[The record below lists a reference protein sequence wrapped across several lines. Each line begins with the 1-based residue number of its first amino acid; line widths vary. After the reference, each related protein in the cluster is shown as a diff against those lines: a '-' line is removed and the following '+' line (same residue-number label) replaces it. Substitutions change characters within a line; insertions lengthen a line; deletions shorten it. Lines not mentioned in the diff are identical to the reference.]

1 MAPAQGW
8 LIALIFLIYHNPLFL
23 MSLITRVFFSDSL
36 AKLQTGNLV
45 LTTELKTLI
54 GHRKG

>member
-45 LTTELKTLI
+45 LTTELKT
-54 GHRKG
+54 